1 MLRCSNALIHFYL
14 QFSSH
19 WERGLETFCLSNI
32 RARAQ
37 IANCLLF
44 NKLYVKCVPV
54 SGHVFSIDLL
64 SSWIWWQVFW
74 LTFQMFAQLQ
84 ISGCEASQLQIVGWW
99 SWGVSNILNINH
111 SPVWPEISSSH
122 HYRGDIWWPGINSS
136 QPRYSGSLVGDNK
149 PSNYLSVCPN
159 LPGGTCQ
166 FLLILHSSPSLHPA
180 RPNSAWNSNDP
191 VSYNDHLG
199 LAIVL
204 QTVPHNTRNLNK
216 LKDANY
222 KQRNF
227 EF

>member
-44 NKLYVKCVPV
+44 NKLYVKCVRSCFFNWFAFILDLVASVLADISNVCSTPNIRLWGFTAPD
-54 SGHVFSIDLL
+54 SGMVDP
-64 SSWIWWQVFW
+64 
-74 LTFQMFAQLQ
+74 
-84 ISGCEASQLQIVGWW
+84 W

-149 PSNYLSVCPN
+149 PSNYLCVSPN

-166 FLLILHSSPSLHPA
+166 FLLILHSSPSPPKFRVKFQWSSQL
-180 RPNSAWNSNDP
+180 
-191 VSYNDHLG
+191 
-199 LAIVL
+199 
-204 QTVPHNTRNLNK
+204 
-216 LKDANY
+216 
-222 KQRNF
+222 
-227 EF
+227 

>member
-1 MLRCSNALIHFYL
+1 MCSSVRSCFFNWFAFILDLVASVLADI
-14 QFSSH
+14 SNVCS
-19 WERGLETFCLSNI
+19 TPNI
-32 RARAQ
+32 RLWGFTA
-37 IANCLLF
+37 
-44 NKLYVKCVPV
+44 PD
-54 SGHVFSIDLL
+54 SGMVDP
-64 SSWIWWQVFW
+64 
-74 LTFQMFAQLQ
+74 
-84 ISGCEASQLQIVGWW
+84 W

-149 PSNYLSVCPN
+149 PSNYLCVSPN

-166 FLLILHSSPSLHPA
+166 FLLILHSSPSPHPA

-222 KQRNF
+222 VQTEKLWVLNWKISWNSI
-227 EF
+227 